1 MSSIHNRISAWMK
14 NERAQAY
21 LLILL
26 GCIIGGAAYPLFL
39 VPNSIAPGGLTG
51 ISTILYHLFGT
62 PVGTMSL
69 LLNLPL
75 FLIGYRSMGK
85 TFVIRSFI
93 ATVLFSFFIDILPF
107 APLSNDP
114 LLGSVFG
121 GLLLGLGLGLILRGS
136 ATTGGTDM
144 IARMVHNV
152 FPFITVGSFLFFFD
166 FLVIISAAFT
176 MSAEAALYALIS
188 IAVSSKAVDLVMA
201 GMGNA
206 KACFIVTTKAE
217 AIYTHV
223 LNDLDRG
230 ATLLDATGTYS
241 GQHRHMLL
249 CVVSNRETVQLK
261 RIVKSEDPGAFM
273 FVTDT
278 HETLGEGFGA
288 WSE

>member
-1 MSSIHNRISAWMK
+1 MSSIHNPIPAWMK

-223 LNDLDRG
+223 LKDLDRG
-230 ATLLDATGTYS
+230 ATLMDATGTYS